1 MHMLLRIGL
10 NSAAAWLTVWLVPG
24 LSFDG
29 EWWWWLV
36 LGLTLGLIN
45 SIIRPIAKLLT
56 LPVRILTLGLFTLV
70 VNVGLMAAAI
80 WIAVQPFFAASS
92 SARALRLKFS
102 SLPAAEFPSSAVC
115 DFLGSHLS

>member
-36 LGLTLGLIN
+36 FGLTLGLTN

-80 WIAVQPFFAASS
+80 WIARDANVGLSSEGVAATLLG
-92 SARALRLKFS
+92 ALVLTVVS
-102 SLPAAEFPSSAVC
+102 SLLNQV
-115 DFLGSHLS
+115 GSR

>member
-36 LGLTLGLIN
+36 FGLTLGLIN

-80 WIAVQPFFAASS
+80 WIARDANVGLSSEGVAATLFG
-92 SARALRLKFS
+92 ALVLTVVS
-102 SLPAAEFPSSAVC
+102 SLLNQV
-115 DFLGSHLS
+115 GSR